1 MFSLAG
7 HMILTWRFCL
17 LTTVALRFSLT
28 YDNKSNQVSYTPY
41 IDEKRDKELLE
52 HLPDYLTDEIE
63 FERQFEAR
71 FFWRMLSFNN
81 DDTRRE

>member
-1 MFSLAG
+1 
-7 HMILTWRFCL
+7 MILTWRFCL